1 MKNFEFRFEK
11 VLNVR
16 EIEEDLAQNE
26 LVKARH
32 KAKKI
37 ERNINHLNK
46 VQNETYKFL
55 RKDNNDPVKSLQARR
70 YLNANRGKINKA
82 ERRLEKQD
90 EIVENKREKVVEKS
104 QNRKMLESLKEKA
117 ANKFYKEAMKKEQ
130 KEIDELA
137 IQMSENSNKQLI

>member
-1 MKNFEFRFEK
+1 MKNFEFKLNK

-32 KAKKI
+32 EARKI
-37 ERNINHLNK
+37 EKNINYLNE
-46 VQNETYKFL
+46 VQNETYRFL

-70 YLNANRGKINKA
+70 YLNINRTKIDKA
-82 ERRLEKQD
+82 KRRLEKQD
-90 EIVENKREKVVEKS
+90 EIVEDKREKVVEKS

-137 IQMSENSNKQLI
+137 TQMSETSI

>member
-70 YLNANRGKINKA
+70 YLKINRVKINKA

-104 QNRKMLESLKEKA
+104 KNRKMLESLKEKA
-117 ANKFYKEAMKKEQ
+117 ANKFYKKAMKKEQ

-137 IQMSENSNKQLI
+137 TQMSENSNQQLI

>member
-117 ANKFYKEAMKKEQ
+117 ANKFYKKAMKKEQ

-137 IQMSENSNKQLI
+137 TQMSENSNQQLI

>member
-117 ANKFYKEAMKKEQ
+117 ANKFYKKAMKKEQ

>member
-1 MKNFEFRFEK
+1 MKNFEFKLNK

-32 KAKKI
+32 EARKI
-37 ERNINHLNK
+37 EKNINYLNE
-46 VQNETYKFL
+46 VQNETYRFL

-70 YLNANRGKINKA
+70 YLNINRTKIDKA
-82 ERRLEKQD
+82 KRRLEKQD
-90 EIVENKREKVVEKS
+90 EIVEDKREKVVEKS

-117 ANKFYKEAMKKEQ
+117 ANKFYREAMKKEQ
-130 KEIDELA
+130 KELDELA
-137 IQMSENSNKQLI
+137 IQMSESSI